1 MGLWGRH
8 RVPTT
13 GSLCLW
19 GHPPVDDHHHLG
31 LCSHTPWLWGQ
42 EVAVPLSLPSI
53 TTQSWG
59 PTTGRRQEA
68 RTKYFD
74 KGHLGAAEI
83 KSFPAW
89 SPA

>member
-1 MGLWGRH
+1 MGPWERQ
-8 RVPTT
+8 RVPTM
-13 GSLCLW
+13 GSLCPW
-19 GHPPVDDHHHLG
+19 GHPLVDAHHLLG
-31 LCSHTPWLWGQ
+31 LCSHTLWLWGQ

-53 TTQSWG
+53 TTWG
-59 PTTGRRQEA
+59 PTAGRQQEA

-83 KSFPAW
+83 KSFPAL